1 MMRLTGIDK
10 LLRNVFPLIRP
21 QNSKLFRMREDF
33 SNYEGNMLSRELGDM
48 NWDRLILAE
57 QQAKMK
63 TLFSEN
69 KLFPFLKPYGFVYYL
84 PAFLIYMLKNHDGEF
99 MQFCM
104 FNMTPGD
111 TKLSQNRVGEIYMLL
126 NEEKISAVKVS
137 LEAISEKWCDFGEDE
152 NMAKIALDGYWKY
165 V

>member
-1 MMRLTGIDK
+1 MRLTEIDK
-10 LLRNVFPLIRP
+10 LLRNVFSLTRP
-21 QNSKLFRMREDF
+21 KNSKLFRTREDF
-33 SNYEGNMLSRELGDM
+33 SKYEGNTLSKELEDM
-48 NWDRLILAE
+48 SWDRLLLAE
-57 QQAKMK
+57 QQVKMEK
-63 TLFSEN
+63 LFSKD

-111 TKLSQNRVGEIYMLL
+111 TELSQNRVGEIYMLL
-126 NEEKISAVKVS
+126 TGEQISAVKVS
-137 LEAISEKWCDFGEDE
+137 LEAILEKWCDFGEGE
-152 NMAKIALDGYWKY
+152 NMAKIALNGYWKY